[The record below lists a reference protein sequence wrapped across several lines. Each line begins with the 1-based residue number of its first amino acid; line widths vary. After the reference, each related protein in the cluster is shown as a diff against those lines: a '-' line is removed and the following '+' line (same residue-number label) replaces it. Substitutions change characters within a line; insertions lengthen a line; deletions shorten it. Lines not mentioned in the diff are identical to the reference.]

1 VLRLCLLATLG
12 DGVIDQGLLQNAIP
26 SLGRDIAVISQ
37 VDVDERFVG
46 IELAQQLKSVPVRN
60 QVRP

>member
-1 VLRLCLLATLG
+1 MLRLCLLATLG

-37 VDVDERFVG
+37 VDVDERFVS